1 MKIRVKSI
9 NSSKSPKVSGFSRCV
24 LYFIRVLGF
33 FFLFFL
39 SLVVGESRLGLGLA
53 LAFLAFC
60 WLISRWIVGFPLRS
74 WYGWAI
80 VGLLC
85 AFVLQFNDKSKQGN
99 ESSDDD
105 KTSVKDEESKEERD
119 LGGGEQSQNALN
131 PMSMRWYDFA
141 KRLHRIDYTTR
152 HKAFQDSRTFRDSLR
167 FKDMGQHPLKVMS
180 NLYYHLIDHDVSKLD
195 MLTEDLRRKAI
206 KENMNALQ
214 AAEMVTTMIQEIDYV
229 LVHDETCK
237 EMMDRGNT
245 FVKEYHQKKL
255 PCLPSIFAG
264 VQAPYEFAHNQKG
277 DCDTRT
283 MLAHMILTRL
293 GISSSIWLSESYGHS
308 VLGVAIP
315 LGLGSSNYKEINGIK
330 HYAVE
335 LTAKNFQIGMLI
347 PEQQNMKN
355 WTVTNYQNLTP

>member
-1 MKIRVKSI
+1 MSFKNSPK
-9 NSSKSPKVSGFSRCV
+9 NSSKSPKVGGFSGCV
-24 LYFIRVLGF
+24 LNFLRVLGF
-33 FFLFFL
+33 LFLILL
-39 SLVVGESRLGLGLA
+39 SLVVGESRPGLGLA
-53 LAFLAFC
+53 LAFLTFC
-60 WLISRWIVGFPLRS
+60 WLVSRWVMGFPLRS

-105 KTSVKDEESKEERD
+105 KTSVKDEESKEVGEASE
-119 LGGGEQSQNALN
+119 GGGGSDFINQISI
-131 PMSMRWYDFA
+131 RWYDFA

-152 HKAFQDSRTFRDSLR
+152 YKAFQDSRTFRDDLK
-167 FKDMGQHPLKVMS
+167 FKDMGQNSLKVMS
-180 NLYYHLIDHDVSKLD
+180 NLYNHLIDHDAPKLN

-214 AAEMVTTMIQEIDYV
+214 VAEMVITMIQEIDYV

-237 EMMDRGNT
+237 EIVDGGNG
-245 FVKEYHQKKL
+245 FIREYHQKKL

-264 VQAPYEFAHNQKG
+264 VQAPYEFAHNLKG

-283 MLAHMILTRL
+283 ILAHLILTHL
-293 GISSSIWLSESYGHS
+293 GISSSIWLSKSYGHS
-308 VLGVAIP
+308 VLGVAVP
-315 LGLGSSNYKEINGIK
+315 VGFGSSNYKEIQGIR

-335 LTAKNFQIGMLI
+335 LTSKNFQIGMII
-347 PEQQNMKN
+347 PEQRNMKN

>member
-1 MKIRVKSI
+1 MRAMGRI
-9 NSSKSPKVSGFSRCV
+9 NT
-24 LYFIRVLGF
+24 
-33 FFLFFL
+33 LFR
-39 SLVVGESRLGLGLA
+39 LVVFGFVVLVSAVVGLNTPSIELLIA
-53 LAFLAFC
+53 ILSVF
-60 WLISRWIVGFPLRS
+60 WLISRWIMGFPLRS

-80 VGLLC
+80 MGLLC
-85 AFVLQFNDKSKQGN
+85 TYVLQFNDKSKQGN

-105 KTSVKDEESKEERD
+105 NTSVKDGESNEVRD
-119 LGGGEQSQNALN
+119 LGGGDQGQNALN
-131 PMSMRWYDFA
+131 PMSLRWYDFA

-308 VLGVAIP
+308 VLGVAVP
-315 LGLGSSNYKEINGIK
+315 LGLGSSNYKEIKGIK

>member
-1 MKIRVKSI
+1 
-9 NSSKSPKVSGFSRCV
+9 KV
-24 LYFIRVLGF
+24 
-33 FFLFFL
+33 
-39 SLVVGESRLGLGLA
+39 
-53 LAFLAFC
+53 
-60 WLISRWIVGFPLRS
+60 
-74 WYGWAI
+74 
-80 VGLLC
+80 
-85 AFVLQFNDKSKQGN
+85 
-99 ESSDDD
+99 
-105 KTSVKDEESKEERD
+105 
-119 LGGGEQSQNALN
+119 
-131 PMSMRWYDFA
+131 
-141 KRLHRIDYTTR
+141 
-152 HKAFQDSRTFRDSLR
+152 FQDSRTFRDSLR

-308 VLGVAIP
+308 VLGVAVP
-315 LGLGSSNYKEINGIK
+315 LGLRSSNYKEIKGIK